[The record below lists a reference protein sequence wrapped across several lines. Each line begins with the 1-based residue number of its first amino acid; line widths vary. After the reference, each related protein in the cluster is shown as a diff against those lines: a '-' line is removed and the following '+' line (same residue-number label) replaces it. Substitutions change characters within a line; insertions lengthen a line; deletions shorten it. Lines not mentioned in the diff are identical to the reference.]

1 MCSSYPPQDQ
11 TLTHLF
17 APPLLSEGLS
27 RINQPD
33 FKESEREWEEKC
45 HKAIV
50 NYDGPQQGED
60 YLLDSVDIEE
70 KERADKATEKRRDM
84 LPQRIKRFVF
94 LFIRET
100 EEVYLFSQ
108 YQSQSISLDRTLW
121 KNA

>member
-1 MCSSYPPQDQ
+1 MCSSYPLQDQ

-17 APPLLSEGLS
+17 ASPSLSGGLS
-27 RINQPD
+27 RINQPN

-70 KERADKATEKRRDM
+70 KETADMATQRRRDM
-84 LPQRIKRFVF
+84 LCQRIRRFVF
-94 LFIRET
+94 SFHT
-100 EEVYLFSQ
+100 
-108 YQSQSISLDRTLW
+108 
-121 KNA
+121 